1 MHYIVSVLLLCLS
14 VAMGFMQHYKSTA
27 ENKSKQLESIS
38 ALHAQ
43 NMAMLSAYELQAAAL
58 NAKMSELNELAQSR
72 QAQLDEVLNHE
83 QNQTWTNQRVPDDIN
98 RLFEK
103 RNAPTAKGEI
113 NLPANHGMPGN
124 HNKDA
129 H

>member
-1 MHYIVSVLLLCLS
+1 MHYVVSVLLLCLS
-14 VAMGFMQHYKSTA
+14 VAMAFMQYYKSTA

-58 NAKMSELNELAQSR
+58 NAKMNELNELAQSR

-83 QNQTWTNQRVPDDIN
+83 QNQTWTNQRVPDGIN
-98 RLFEK
+98 RLFET

-113 NLPANHGMPGN
+113 NLPANHGMPSN

>member
-1 MHYIVSVLLLCLS
+1 MHYVVSVLLLCLS

-27 ENKSKQLESIS
+27 EYKSKQLESIS

-43 NMAMLSAYELQAAAL
+43 NMAMLSAYELQATAL

-113 NLPANHGMPGN
+113 NLPANHGMPSN

>member
-1 MHYIVSVLLLCLS
+1 MPYVIAVLFGLLC
-14 VAMGFMQHYKSTA
+14 VVMGFSQHYKNELQAKSA
-27 ENKSKQLESIS
+27 ELVSIRETN
-38 ALHAQ
+38 AQ
-43 NMAMLSAYELQAAAL
+43 NMAMLASYQLQAAAL
-58 NAKMSELNELAQSR
+58 SAQMNELN
-72 QAQLDEVLNHE
+72 EVLNHE
-83 QNQTWTNQRVPDDIN
+83 QNQTWTSQRVPDDIN